1 MEDQNGE
8 AEDLNPHKQLLVE
21 AAAEIRADQIA
32 REKARPQ
39 NVGEG
44 TLRFV
49 RSTIGGVALGAA
61 TAVMGPVRGY
71 TEAGTKGIVGGTLG
85 GLAAGFVTT
94 ALGVGSGIASFTQGA
109 SRSAQKASPPD
120 NDPRFLVEEDPECSD
135 DPARLED
142 NAATSRSYTA
152 RAIKQA
158 YLEERQRLYGDIL
171 AQHSAESAATSMDG
185 LAPPV
190 DTDLYT
196 ILGADVNA
204 TPAEIRKSYY
214 RMAQKY
220 HPDKHQ
226 DDPEATEKFQKIG
239 NAYQ

>member
-1 MEDQNGE
+1 MADQNGE

-32 REKARPQ
+32 REKACPQ

-44 TLRFV
+44 TVRLV

-71 TEAGTKGIVGGTLG
+71 TESGTRGIVSGTLG
-85 GLAAGFVTT
+85 GLAAGIVTT

-109 SRSAQKASPPD
+109 SRSAQKVNPPSK
-120 NDPRFLVEEDPECSD
+120 DPRFEIEDLDLSD
-135 DPARLED
+135 DPALFEGNARL
-142 NAATSRSYTA
+142 SRDGTA
-152 RAIKQA
+152 RAIKSS
-158 YLEERQRLYGDIL
+158 YLAERKRLYGDIL
-171 AQHSAESAATSMDG
+171 AQHSAESAASSMDG

-196 ILGADVNA
+196 TLGADVNS
-204 TPAEIRKSYY
+204 TPAEIRKAYY

-226 DDPEATEKFQKIG
+226 GDPEATEKFQKVG

>member
-1 MEDQNGE
+1 MADHNRD
-8 AEDLNPHKQLLVE
+8 AEDVNPHKQLLVE

-44 TLRFV
+44 TLRLV
-49 RSTIGGVALGAA
+49 QDTIGGVALGAA
-61 TAVMGPVRGY
+61 SVVMGPVRGY
-71 TEAGTKGIVGGTLG
+71 NEAGPKGIVGGTLG
-85 GLAAGFVTT
+85 GLAAGVVST
-94 ALGVGSGIASFTQGA
+94 ALGLGSGLANFTQGA
-109 SRSAQKASPPD
+109 SRSAQKVNPPSK
-120 NDPRFLVEEDPECSD
+120 DPRFDVDEAESPSSPIFSE
-135 DPARLED
+135 R
-142 NAATSRSYTA
+142 NAEVSREFNSRT
-152 RAIKQA
+152 IKRA

-171 AQHSAESAATSMDG
+171 AQHTAENTANSMDG
-185 LAPPV
+185 LTAPV

-196 ILGADVNA
+196 ILGAEIDA
-204 TPAEIRKSYY
+204 SPSEIRKSYY

-239 NAYQ
+239 HAYQ